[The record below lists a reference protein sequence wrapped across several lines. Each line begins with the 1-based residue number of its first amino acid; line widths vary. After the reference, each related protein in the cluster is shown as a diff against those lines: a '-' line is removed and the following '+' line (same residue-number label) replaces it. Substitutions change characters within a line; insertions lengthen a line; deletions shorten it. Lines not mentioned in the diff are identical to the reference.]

1 MQGMKLLIFLK
12 KGFFHIM
19 IKYLKQKKKRNQKKN
34 RRLRKK
40 LDKNEFF
47 KNIEDE
53 SKDIRLKII

>member
-1 MQGMKLLIFLK
+1 MQDMKLMIFLK
-12 KGFFHIM
+12 KEFFHMM

-34 RRLRKK
+34 QKTQKK